1 MSAWQRI
8 VVAIAAALALAS
20 CTRAPQTA
28 AEPETASA
36 AISTE
41 FEGLA
46 TVADGDT
53 IRIGGRR
60 IQLYGIETARQ
71 GSMCGALN
79 VYRTATQELRD
90 ITGNESVQCTI
101 ADLPDGSGVHV
112 ARCRVDGADI
122 GGRMVSAGWARSS
135 GGVYAEEEAQARAA
149 RLGVWAQN
157 CAANLWA
164 D

>member
-1 MSAWQRI
+1 MGAWEKM
-8 VVAIAAALALAS
+8 VVAIAATLALES
-20 CTRAPQTA
+20 CAREPETE

-71 GSMCGALN
+71 GGMCGALN
-79 VYRTATQELRD
+79 VYRTAAQELRD
-90 ITGNESVQCTI
+90 ITGNESVHCTI
-101 ADLPDGSGVHV
+101 ADLPGGSGVHV
-112 ARCRVDGADI
+112 ARCQVDGADI
-122 GGRMVSAGWARSS
+122 GGRMVSTGWARSR
-135 GGVYAEEEAQARAA
+135 GAVYAEEEAQARAA
-149 RLGVWAQN
+149 ELGIWARN
-157 CAANLWA
+157 CTADLW
-164 D
+164 DD